1 MEPVLLPNCVHNF
14 YYSSIIQNLCHPSEQ
29 NNPSHFYLIDLSL
42 SQWAEFLFLLLRLI
56 HALCMARREGKEAF
70 INPEDANRSVSIQP
84 SMNVRS
90 GGFSNSSL
98 PKFLSLSSSAI
109 AEKFN
114 LIDRYEK
121 AIAAR
126 PTSFLQH
133 TSLSNRNRYPDI
145 RPWAHNTIQLDALEF
160 PENYINASP
169 ISLGTNGNNY
179 IATQGPGPGDTIM
192 HFWQMVWQEKAEVIV
207 MLTRCVEAGKVKCNV
222 YMPLQINQNIQIHAG
237 PVSKWGEIECV
248 SQKTEH
254 WGEIRR
260 FRILREKGS
269 KYEERYVYHL
279 LFMCWPDHQ
288 VPQKENDQMALLNLT
303 SLSRQIMGRPDDFAE
318 AQKPPR
324 IVHCSAGVGRT
335 GTFIALDYL
344 LRELEQDKWDNLL
357 DHEDPIFD
365 TVQRLRE
372 QRMGLVNNIQQYT
385 FIYKI
390 LRESWKRHNSHKSRY
405 SAVVNAPG
413 AFP

>member
-1 MEPVLLPNCVHNF
+1 
-14 YYSSIIQNLCHPSEQ
+14 
-29 NNPSHFYLIDLSL
+29 
-42 SQWAEFLFLLLRLI
+42 
-56 HALCMARREGKEAF
+56 MARREGKNAF
-70 INPEDANRSVSIQP
+70 TSLEDATRSASFQS
-84 SMNVRS
+84 SMKVKRD
-90 GGFSNSSL
+90 GSSHSSM
-98 PKFLSLSSSAI
+98 PAFLSLSNSAI

-126 PTSFLQH
+126 PTSFLKH
-133 TSLSNRNRYPDI
+133 TSLSNRDRYPDI
-145 RPWAHNTIQLDALEF
+145 RPWAHNIIRLDALKF

-169 ISLGTNGNNY
+169 ISLGTIGDSY
-179 IATQGPGPGDTIM
+179 IATQGPGPGDTVM
-192 HFWQMVWQEKAEVIV
+192 HFWQMVWQEKVEVIV
-207 MLTRCVEAGKVKCNV
+207 MLTRYVEAGKVKCGV
-222 YMPLQINQNIQIHAG
+222 YMPLQISEKIQIHTG
-237 PVSKWGEIECV
+237 PALKWGEIECV
-248 SQKTEH
+248 SQQTEH

-260 FRILREKGS
+260 FRILRKRDS
-269 KYEERYVYHL
+269 KYEEHYVYHL
-279 LFMCWPDHQ
+279 LFMSWPDHQ
-288 VPQKENDQMALLNLT
+288 VPKKENDQMALLNLT
-303 SLSRQIMGRPDDFAE
+303 NLSRQITGRPDYSTE

-344 LRELEQDKWDNLL
+344 LRELEHDKWDNLP

-390 LRESWKRHNSHKSRY
+390 LRESWKRHNSLKSTP

-413 AFP
+413 IPS